1 MLKDRFFSSSRFMNL
16 CRKEMVESWKA
27 NLLRI
32 LLMYGV
38 MAIILVW
45 NGYFTY
51 KSYNVVYPKNDNNSW
66 RFAVIFFLWA
76 LWGFGCLSASFTME
90 RMKSKTGRISA
101 LMTPVTPFEKFFSR
115 WLLST
120 VVFLVVFLIAFKLA
134 DYTRVLVY
142 SAVYPHL
149 TIIEPTKLSQVMIG
163 KSDDYYC
170 LFRTSNQFLVMLSS
184 YFFFQSLFVLG
195 SVVWPKNAF
204 LKSFAA
210 ISIIGLIYILTGVAL
225 GNMLFEKGTYYD
237 PPLQLEPDQEWL
249 GLSLCLSAFAIF
261 NWVLAYYRYKESEVI
276 QRM

>member
-1 MLKDRFFSSSRFMNL
+1 MLKDTFFSSSRFMNL

-27 NLLRI
+27 NLLRM

-45 NGYFTY
+45 NGYFAY
-51 KSYNVVYPKNDNNSW
+51 RYYNPAYDKNDNDAW
-66 RFAVIFFLWA
+66 QFATIFFVWA

-101 LMTPVTPFEKFFSR
+101 LMTPATPFEKFFSR

-120 VVFLVVFLIAFKLA
+120 VVFLVVFLITFKLA

-142 SAVYPHL
+142 SAVYPDIN
-149 TIIEPTKLSQVMIG
+149 IIEPTRLSHAMIG
-163 KSDDYYC
+163 ESGDHYC
-170 LFRTSNQFLVMLSS
+170 LLGTSNQFFAMLAS

-195 SVVWPKNAF
+195 SALWPKNAF

-210 ISIIGLIYILTGVAL
+210 IAIIGLIYILTGVAL
-225 GNMLFEKGTYYD
+225 GNMLIKKGTYYD
-237 PPLQLEPDQEWL
+237 PPFNFNTEQQLFVM
-249 GLSLCLSAFAIF
+249 GLFLSVFAIF
-261 NWVLAYYRYKESEVI
+261 NWVLAYYRYKEAEVI